1 MPRISA
7 RNDAPLATEMRS
19 LMVRALSRL
28 LTALPTLFVLVTLA
42 FFMMRAAPGGPFD
55 SERSL
60 APEIEAAIE
69 AQYHLDE
76 PLIRQ
81 YLHYLLDLSHGDL
94 GPSFQYEGYRVTELI
109 AAGLPVSAL
118 LGGLALCL
126 AVVVGVSI
134 GIVAAQRRNHL
145 IDHVLMTLSALG
157 ICIPAFVVAPLLILA
172 FAVALGWLPAGGWS
186 AGQWRDV
193 LLPVLALALPQL
205 AYVAR
210 LTRTSMVD
218 VLQAPYVLAARAKG
232 LPTRQILLRHALR
245 PALLPVLS
253 YLGPAAAALITGS
266 VVIEQ
271 IFSIPGLGRY
281 FVQAALNRDY
291 TLVLGVVLVYGA
303 LIVLFN
309 FVVDMLYGVL
319 DPRVRA
325 T

>member
-1 MPRISA
+1 M
-7 RNDAPLATEMRS
+7 M
-19 LMVRALSRL
+19 RALNRL
-28 LTALPTLFVLVTLA
+28 LIAIPTLFVLVTLA

-60 APEIEAAIE
+60 SPQIEAVIE

-76 PLIRQ
+76 PLARQ
-81 YLHYLLDLSHGDL
+81 YLRYLIDLSRGDL

-109 AAGLPVSAL
+109 AAGLQVSAL
-118 LGGLALCL
+118 LGGLAL
-126 AVVVGVSI
+126 AVALVAGVLI
-134 GIVAAQRRNHL
+134 GVVAAQRRNHWL
-145 IDHVLMTLSALG
+145 DHLLMTLSALG
-157 ICIPAFVVAPLLILA
+157 VCIPAFVVAPLLILA
-172 FAVALGWLPAGGWS
+172 FAVTLGWLPAGGWH

-193 LLPVLALALPQL
+193 LLPVTALALPQL

-210 LTRTSMVD
+210 LTRTAMVD
-218 VLQAPYVLAARAKG
+218 VLQAPYILAARAKG
-232 LPTRQILLRHALR
+232 LPNRQVLLRHALR

-271 IFSIPGLGRY
+271 IFAIPGLGRY

-303 LIVLFN
+303 LIIAFN

-319 DPRVRA
+319 DPRVRGA
-325 T
+325 